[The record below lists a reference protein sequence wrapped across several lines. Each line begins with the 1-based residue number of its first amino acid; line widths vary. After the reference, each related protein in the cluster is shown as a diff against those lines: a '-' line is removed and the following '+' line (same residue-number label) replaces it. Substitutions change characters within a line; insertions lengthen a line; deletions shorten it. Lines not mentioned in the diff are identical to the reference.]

1 MRRTWEKA
9 DSMINENELSESIC
23 ARADIGNECV
33 CEECINEI
41 AANVAAMGADEFEQ

>member
-9 DSMINENELSESIC
+9 DSMIDENNLSNEIC

-33 CEECINEI
+33 CERCIDEI